1 MKVTIMKVMVMA
13 AKHGGREEDGCDEND
28 SDIKEDD
35 GDDVN
40 MMARKP

>member
-28 SDIKEDD
+28 D
-35 GDDVN
+35 GDGKEAMSVW
-40 MMARKP
+40 